1 MNYRHA
7 FHAGNH
13 ADVLKHLTLARL
25 IALLARKENPFAY
38 LDSHAGVGLYDLQG
52 DAASRT
58 GEWLEGIARLWDAA
72 GLPAPAADYL
82 NVVREMNADGVLRH
96 YPGSPELAR
105 RLTRPQDRLLL
116 NEKHPEDGRLLKEN
130 MAGDRRVAVHLGE
143 GWHLP
148 RALLPV
154 AEKRALLLID
164 PPFEQPDELER
175 CAQALQEAIGRMR
188 QTVVA
193 IWYPIKDLRQLKRFY
208 QDLQKSGAPK
218 LLRAEL
224 YVHPAD
230 DAQRLSGSG
239 LAVANPPWGL
249 EEELRQLLPWLA
261 ERLAQSEGG
270 WRLDWLIEEQPA
282 AAKPVTKPAVQAVG
296 RKGRKG

>member
-25 IALLARKENPFAY
+25 IALLARKEAPFAY
-38 LDSHAGVGLYDLQG
+38 LDSHAGVGLYDLRG

-58 GEWLEGIARLWDAA
+58 GEWLEGIGRLWDAA
-72 GLPAPAADYL
+72 DLPAPVADYL
-82 NVVREMNADGVLRH
+82 RVVRELNAEGALRH

-105 RLTRPQDRLLL
+105 RLSRPQDRLLL

-130 MAGDRRVAVHLGE
+130 MAGDRRVTVHLGE
-143 GWHLP
+143 GWHIP

-164 PPFEQPDELER
+164 PPFEQADELER
-175 CAQALQEAIGRMR
+175 CALALREALGRMR

-193 IWYPIKDLRQLKRFY
+193 IWYPIKDLRQLRRFY

-230 DAQRLSGSG
+230 EAQRLNGSG
-239 LAVANPPWGL
+239 LAIANPPWGL

-261 ERLAQSEGG
+261 GRLAQSQDG

-282 AAKPVTKPAVQAVG
+282 ADKPVTKSAVQAVG